1 MTFVHPQLQAVLD
14 ASRGQ
19 PGIADVS
26 VEAARAMIRA
36 RTAARPRGPEIS
48 EVRDLAIPRAGGE
61 IPLRFYRPDQPVGV
75 AVVCHGGGWMLASR
89 DSFDATARH
98 LANDSGL
105 AVVSVEYRLAP
116 EHPFP
121 AALEDAWVATLW
133 VAENGRALGVDT
145 SQLVVL
151 GESAGG
157 NLAAVVALM
166 ARDAGFPKIG
176 LQVLVYPAVDAR
188 LQGPALEQFA
198 EGYLQTK
205 RDVLHALRTYGLSS
219 VVDASDWRL
228 SPLLAPSH
236 VGVAPA
242 LIISAECDAM
252 RDDSAAY
259 ARRLL
264 ESGVRC
270 THVRYETM
278 LHLFFGMR
286 GLIWEAELAQKQAAA
301 AMRDAVRGVG

>member
-1 MTFVHPQLQAVLD
+1 MTYVHPQLQAVLD
-14 ASRGQ
+14 ASRDQ
-19 PGIADVS
+19 PAMADVS
-26 VEAARAMIRA
+26 VDTARAQIAA
-36 RTAARPRGPEIS
+36 RTASRPRGPEIA
-48 EVRDLAIPRAGGE
+48 EVRDLTIPGPGGE
-61 IPLRFYRPDQPVGV
+61 IPARLYRPDRPVGV
-75 AVVCHGGGWMLASR
+75 ALAFHGGGWMVGSL
-89 DSFDATARH
+89 DSFDATSRYLAR
-98 LANDSGL
+98 DSGL
-105 AVVSVEYRLAP
+105 AMVSVEYRLAP

-121 AALEDAWVATLW
+121 AAVEDAWAATRW
-133 VAENGRALGVDT
+133 VAANSEAIEADT
-145 SQLVVL
+145 SRLVVL

-157 NLAAVVALM
+157 NLAAVVALL
-166 ARDAGFPKIG
+166 ARDTGSPRIG

-188 LQGPALEQFA
+188 LQGPALDQFA

-205 RDVLHALRTYGLSS
+205 RDALHAFRTYGLGS

-236 VGVAPA
+236 ADVAPA

-286 GLIWEAELAQKQAAA
+286 GVLWGAEHAQKQAAV
-301 AMRDAVRGVG
+301 AMRDAVRGAD

>member
-1 MTFVHPQLQAVLD
+1 MTFVHPQLRAVLD
-14 ASRGQ
+14 ASRAQ
-19 PGIADVS
+19 PGLADVP
-26 VEAARAMIRA
+26 VETARAQIVA
-36 RTAARPRGPEIS
+36 RTASRPPGPEIAK
-48 EVRDLAIPRAGGE
+48 VRDLAIPRAGGD
-61 IPLRFYRPDQPVGV
+61 IPARLYRPDRPAGV
-75 AVVCHGGGWMLASR
+75 AVVFHGGGWMVGSR
-89 DSFDATARH
+89 DSFDATSRH
-98 LANDSGL
+98 LARDSGL
-105 AVVSVEYRLAP
+105 AIVSVEYRLAP

-121 AALEDAWVATLW
+121 AAVEDAWAATRW
-133 VAENGRALGVDT
+133 VAANSEAIEADT
-145 SQLVVL
+145 SRLVVL

-157 NLAAVVALM
+157 NLAAVVALL
-166 ARDAGFPKIG
+166 ARDAGSPRIR

-188 LQGPALEQFA
+188 LQGPALDQFA

-205 RDVLHALRTYGLSS
+205 RDALHAFRTYGLGS

-236 VGVAPA
+236 ADVAPA

-259 ARRLL
+259 ARCLL
-264 ESGVRC
+264 EAGVRC

-286 GLIWEAELAQKQAAA
+286 GVLWQAEHAQKQAAA
-301 AMRDAVRGVG
+301 AMRDAVRGAD

>member
-14 ASRGQ
+14 VSRGQ

-26 VEAARAMIRA
+26 VEVARAQIVA
-36 RTAARPRGPEIS
+36 RTAARPRGPEVA
-48 EVRDLAIPRAGGE
+48 EVRELAIPRAGGE
-61 IPLRFYRPDQPVGV
+61 IPLRLYRPDRPAGV
-75 AVVCHGGGWMLASR
+75 AVVFHGGGWMVASR
-89 DSFDATARH
+89 DSFDATSRH
-98 LANDSGL
+98 LALDSGL

-121 AALEDAWVATLW
+121 AALEDAWTATRW
-133 VAENGRALGVDT
+133 VAENGKALGVDT
-145 SQLVVL
+145 SRLVVL

-166 ARDAGFPKIG
+166 ARDAGSPKIF

-188 LQGPALEQFA
+188 LQGSALDQFA

-205 RDVLHALRTYGLSS
+205 RDVLHAFRTYGLGS

-236 VGVAPA
+236 ANVAPA

-264 ESGVRC
+264 ECGVRC
-270 THVRYETM
+270 SHVRYETM

-286 GLIWEAELAQKQAAA
+286 GLIWEAELAQKQVAA
-301 AMRDAVRGVG
+301 AMRDAVRGVE

>member
-1 MTFVHPQLQAVLD
+1 MTFIHPQLQALLL

-19 PGIADVS
+19 PVLADVS
-26 VEAARAMIRA
+26 VEVARAQIVA
-36 RTAARPRGPEIS
+36 RTASRPRGPQIA
-48 EVRDLAIPRAGGE
+48 EVRDLKIPGLMGD
-61 IPLRFYRPDQPVGV
+61 IPLRLYRPDRPTGV
-75 AVVCHGGGWMLASR
+75 AVVFHGGGWMIGSL

-98 LANDSGL
+98 LACDSGL
-105 AVVSVEYRLAP
+105 AIVGVDYRLAP

-121 AALEDAWVATLW
+121 AAVDDAWTATQW
-133 VAENGRALGVDT
+133 VAANGDALAVD
-145 SQLVVL
+145 SSRMVVL

-166 ARDAGFPKIG
+166 ARDAGAPRIC

-205 RDVLHALRTYGLSS
+205 RDVLHAFRTYGLGS
-219 VVDASDWRL
+219 VVEASDWRL
-228 SPLLAPSH
+228 SPLLASSH
-236 VGVAPA
+236 AGVAPA
-242 LIISAECDAM
+242 LIISAEADAM
-252 RDDSAAY
+252 REDSEAY

-264 ESGVRC
+264 ECGVRC
-270 THVRYETM
+270 SHVRYQSM

-286 GLIWEAELAQKQAAA
+286 GMLWEAQLAQKQAAA
-301 AMRDAVRGVG
+301 AMHDAVRGAE

>member
-1 MTFVHPQLQAVLD
+1 MTFVHPQLQAILE

-19 PGIADVS
+19 PVLADVP
-26 VEAARAMIRA
+26 VETARAQIVL
-36 RTAARPRGPEIS
+36 RTASRPRGPEIA
-48 EVRDLAIPRAGGE
+48 EVRDLIIPGSSAD
-61 IPLRFYRPDQPVGV
+61 IPVRLYRPDRPLGV
-75 AVVCHGGGWMLASR
+75 AVVFHGGGWMIGSL

-98 LANDSGL
+98 LARDSGL
-105 AVVSVEYRLAP
+105 AIVSVAYRLAP

-121 AALEDAWVATLW
+121 AAVDDAWAATRW
-133 VAENGRALGVDT
+133 VAANGDALAVD
-145 SQLVVL
+145 SSRMVVL

-166 ARDAGFPKIG
+166 ARDAGSPKIY

-188 LQGPALEQFA
+188 LQGPALDQFA

-205 RDVLHALRTYGLSS
+205 RDVLHAFRTYGLGS
-219 VVDASDWRL
+219 VAEACDWRL
-228 SPLLAPSH
+228 SPLLASTH

-242 LIISAECDAM
+242 LIISAEVDAM

-264 ESGVRC
+264 ECGVPC
-270 THVRYETM
+270 SHVRHETM

-286 GLIWEAELAQKQAAA
+286 GMLWEAELAQKHAAA
-301 AMRDAVRGVG
+301 AMRDAVRGED

>member
-26 VEAARAMIRA
+26 VEAARAQIVA
-36 RTAARPRGPEIS
+36 RTASRPRGPEVV
-48 EVRDLAIPRAGGE
+48 EVRDLAIPRSRGQ
-61 IPLRFYRPDQPVGV
+61 IPMRLYRPDRPAGV
-75 AVVCHGGGWMLASR
+75 AVVFHGGGWMVGSR
-89 DSFDATARH
+89 DSFDATSRH
-98 LANDSGL
+98 LALDSGL
-105 AVVSVEYRLAP
+105 AIVSVEYRLAP

-121 AALEDAWVATLW
+121 AAVEDAWTATRW
-133 VAENGRALGVDT
+133 VAENSNALGVDT
-145 SQLVVL
+145 SRLVVL

-166 ARDAGFPKIG
+166 ARDAGFPKIR

-188 LQGPALEQFA
+188 LQGSALDQFA

-205 RDVLHALRTYGLSS
+205 RDVLHAFRTYGLGSI
-219 VVDASDWRL
+219 VDASDWRL
-228 SPLLAPSH
+228 SPLLAPLH
-236 VGVAPA
+236 ADVAPA

-270 THVRYETM
+270 SHVRYETM

-286 GLIWEAELAQKQAAA
+286 GVLWEAELAQMQVAGV
-301 AMRDAVRGVG
+301 MRDAVRGAD